1 MSEGTDWIAGTLRHD
16 SGVRTSWR
24 TSLHAKLIALVAFAS
39 LIAAPAAFAMPGLLE
54 GSGALSAEYRNA
66 LLGVGILVGWI
77 ALALLLPDFDGRH
90 DEDWGGDQE
99 EWKPF

>member
-1 MSEGTDWIAGTLRHD
+1 MEMP
-16 SGVRTSWR
+16 
-24 TSLHAKLIALVAFAS
+24 LHAKLIVLVALAS
-39 LIAAPAAFAMPGLLE
+39 LIAAPAAFAMPGLIE
-54 GSGALSAEYRNA
+54 GSGGLGAFTAEYRNA

-90 DEDWGGDQE
+90 DDDWGGAQE

>member
-1 MSEGTDWIAGTLRHD
+1 MMAGSAHHGE
-16 SGVRTSWR
+16 SP
-24 TSLHAKLIALVAFAS
+24 LHAKLIVLVALAM
-39 LIAAPAAFAMPGLLE
+39 LIAAPAAFAMPPLLDSS
-54 GSGALSAEYRNA
+54 GSALSFGAFTAEHRNA
-66 LLGVGILVGWI
+66 LLGAGILVAWI

>member
-1 MSEGTDWIAGTLRHD
+1 LRHD
-16 SGVRTSWR
+16 GGVRTSWR
-24 TSLHAKLIALVAFAS
+24 TPLHAKLIVVVALAS
-39 LIAAPAAFAMPGLLE
+39 LIAAPAAFAMPALLD
-54 GSGALSAEYRNA
+54 GSGAGFGEFTAEARNA
-66 LLGVGILVGWI
+66 LLGAGILVAWI

>member
-1 MSEGTDWIAGTLRHD
+1 MEMP
-16 SGVRTSWR
+16 
-24 TSLHAKLIALVAFAS
+24 LHAKLIVLVALAS
-39 LIAAPAAFAMPGLLE
+39 LVAAPAAFAMPSLLE
-54 GSGALSAEYRNA
+54 GSGALTAEYRNA

-90 DEDWGGDQE
+90 DDDWGGAQE

>member
-1 MSEGTDWIAGTLRHD
+1 M
-16 SGVRTSWR
+16 
-24 TSLHAKLIALVAFAS
+24 
-39 LIAAPAAFAMPGLLE
+39 PALLE
-54 GSGALSAEYRNA
+54 GSGGLSLGALTAEHRNA
-66 LLGVGILVGWI
+66 LLGAGILVAWI

>member
-1 MSEGTDWIAGTLRHD
+1 LF
-16 SGVRTSWR
+16 
-24 TSLHAKLIALVAFAS
+24 AKLIVLVALAS
-39 LIAAPAAFAMPGLLE
+39 LFAAPATLAMPALLE
-54 GSGALSAEYRNA
+54 GSGGFSLGALTAEHRNA
-66 LLGVGILVGWI
+66 LLGAGILVAWI